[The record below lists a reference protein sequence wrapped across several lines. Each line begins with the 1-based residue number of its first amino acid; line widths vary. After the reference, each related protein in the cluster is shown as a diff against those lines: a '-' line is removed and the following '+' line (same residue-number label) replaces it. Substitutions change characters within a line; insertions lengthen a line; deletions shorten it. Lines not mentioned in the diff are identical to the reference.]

1 MKRSTLFLLLALVFM
16 SFGYTVDRQ
25 TEDISKIY
33 LIGNT
38 LIRTSP
44 GKEIRFYDLTDPRSP
59 RSLGTITMDGNS
71 DVAVRGSYMYADRNY
86 DLMVFDISNLA
97 QPRPIDT
104 IRKVFSQ
111 PYYYSTGI
119 NQPTDVGGMSGCGSC
134 SRSDQIASPSTAS
147 GETSS
152 GKAGSLARFAIVGD
166 RLYCV
171 DQSTIRIFD
180 ISDPARPR
188 YKNTVGL
195 EWGIETIMNEGEHL
209 FIGGQQGMY
218 IYTVGGDEPTFVSQF
233 THRRNCDPVAVEGAR
248 AYVTLR
254 SNNSMCGGQDNQLDI
269 LDISNI
275 KNPLLLKSYMLT
287 SPYGLAVRGGMVVV
301 CDGTGGLRVLDV
313 RDAGNVREVFHA
325 TDIVPHD
332 VILSGGLMVVS
343 TDGGY
348 VLYDAG
354 DLGDLKK
361 YGPL

>member
-25 TEDISKIY
+25 TGEISKIY

-38 LIRTSP
+38 LIRTTP
-44 GKEIRFYDLTDPRSP
+44 GKEIRFFDLTTPTAPRNVA
-59 RSLGTITMDGNS
+59 TITIDGNS
-71 DVAVRGSYMYADRNY
+71 DVAVKGNYMYADRNY
-86 DLMVFDISNLA
+86 DLLVYDISDITR
-97 QPRPIDT
+97 PRPIDT

-111 PYYYSTGI
+111 PYYYGTTIPQG
-119 NQPTDVGGMSGCGSC
+119 NDVGGVSGCGSC
-134 SRSDQIASPSTAS
+134 SRSDAVTSPATATGGS
-147 GETSS
+147 ES
-152 GKAGSLARFAIVGD
+152 GKAGSLTRFAIVGD

-171 DQSTIRIFD
+171 DLSTIRVFD

-195 EWGIETIMNEGEHL
+195 EWGIETIMNDGDHL

-254 SNNSMCGGQDNQLDI
+254 GDNSTCGGQDNQLDI

-275 KNPLLLKSYMLT
+275 KNPLLLKSYLL
-287 SPYGLAVRGGMVVV
+287 SGPYGLAVRGGLVVV
-301 CDGTGGLRVLDV
+301 CDGTGGLRVLDA
-313 RDAGNVREVFHA
+313 RDAGNVQEVFRA

-332 VILSGGLMVVS
+332 VILSGDLMVVS
-343 TDGGY
+343 TDAGY
-348 VLYDAG
+348 VLYDAR
-354 DLGDLKK
+354 DLRDLRK
-361 YGPL
+361 YGTL